1 LARLLHSGAEV
12 AAALKLGE
20 VLLMPTDTLPGL
32 HCRADRPEA
41 VARIVALKERPA
53 GQPFLLLAASLA
65 QVETLTQIEAL
76 DQADVLTVT
85 RSRRVRAYAER
96 CWPGPHT
103 LILPAAPDLPLSI
116 TGGASGIALRIPAVA
131 PLREVIATVAAPL
144 ISTSANRRGVPAA
157 TELATAAHEFAPEVD
172 AIWQPRSEDWP
183 TITAVASSLI
193 DLRVWPPRILR
204 QGSEPPPPHD

>member
-1 LARLLHSGAEV
+1 MARLLHSGAEV

-41 VARIVALKERPA
+41 VARIAALKERSA
-53 GQPFLLLAASLA
+53 GKPFLLLAASLM
-65 QVETLTQIEAL
+65 QVETLTQIDAL
-76 DQADVLTVT
+76 TAPSSQ
-85 RSRRVRAYAER
+85 RVRAYVDR

-103 LILPAAPDLPLSI
+103 LILPAALDLPLSI

-131 PLREVIATVAAPL
+131 PLRDVISTVAAPL
-144 ISTSANRRGVPAA
+144 VSTSANRRGAPAA
-157 TELATAAHEFAPEVD
+157 TELTAAAHEFAPEVD
-172 AIWQPRSEDWP
+172 AIWQPHPADWP
-183 TITAVASSLI
+183 TITAVPSSLI

-204 QGSEPPPPHD
+204 QGSEPPPAHD

>member
-1 LARLLHSGAEV
+1 MARLLHSGAEV

-65 QVETLTQIEAL
+65 QVETLA
-76 DQADVLTVT
+76 VT
-85 RSRRVRAYAER
+85 RSQRVRAYAER

-116 TGGASGIALRIPAVA
+116 TDGASGIALRIPAVA

-144 ISTSANRRGVPAA
+144 VSTSANRRGAPAA
-157 TELATAAHEFAPEVD
+157 TELAAAAHEFAPEVD
-172 AIWQPRSEDWP
+172 AIWQPPAEDWP
-183 TITAVASSLI
+183 TVTVVASSLI